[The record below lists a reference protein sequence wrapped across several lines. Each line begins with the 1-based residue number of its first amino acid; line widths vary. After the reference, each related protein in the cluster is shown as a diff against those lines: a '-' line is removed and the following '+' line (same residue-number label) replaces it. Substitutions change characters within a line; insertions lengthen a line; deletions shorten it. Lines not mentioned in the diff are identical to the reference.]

1 LHYFYNTL
9 IATIHK
15 GKISITFQ
23 EMWGFS
29 IEELDIFN
37 KTQEAL
43 SKLQDFMHQK
53 AQQQQNMKQFN

>member
-1 LHYFYNTL
+1 
-9 IATIHK
+9 
-15 GKISITFQ
+15 
-23 EMWGFS
+23 MWGFS